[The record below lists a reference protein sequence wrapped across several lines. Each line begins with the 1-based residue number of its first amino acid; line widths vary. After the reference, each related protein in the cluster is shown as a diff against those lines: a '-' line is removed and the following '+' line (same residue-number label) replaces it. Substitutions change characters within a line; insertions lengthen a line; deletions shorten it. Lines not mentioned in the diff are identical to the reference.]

1 MTNILISIAGRLSLI
16 APVTAV
22 EESMIFTTVTNAN
35 SIASKRLLSYFA
47 KHQFGEQNRSG

>member
-16 APVTAV
+16 APVAAV